1 MSEGGHEMTAGEN
14 AYVKL
19 DALTAREAGQVF
31 GDIVWSVWKRNGDH
45 TADELRAYDKFMRE
59 RFKDDYLRARS
70 IRIGM
75 PQHVALRMVAELEPQ
90 VRLATMIANPGT
102 IVPQG

>member
-1 MSEGGHEMTAGEN
+1 MKGAAEMTEEQSYRKLDTLTAGE
-14 AYVKL
+14 
-19 DALTAREAGQVF
+19 AGQAF
-31 GDIVWSVWKRNGDH
+31 GDIVWSVWKRNGEH
-45 TADELRAYDKFMRE
+45 TADDLRAYDKFMRE

-90 VRLATMIANPGT
+90 GRLAAMITNPGT